1 MNHVIRAVRPD
12 EWAKAK
18 EIRLS
23 ALQDPAAPVAF
34 LETYE
39 QALEQPD
46 SFWQERTA
54 NSLSRHGVR
63 AGQFIAEAPDG
74 TWSGTVTMLI
84 EEAGGTDFLGATSA
98 RAQGHLVG
106 VFVRPE
112 QRGTGLL
119 GALVDA
125 ALDWAWSLEEP
136 RLARVRLHVHEGN
149 PRAQAAYRKLGFV
162 PTGKSLPL
170 EDNSSVAPGR
180 ELELA
185 IDRAIDRA

>member
-12 EWAKAK
+12 EWAKVK
-18 EIRLS
+18 DIRLS
-23 ALQDPAAPVAF
+23 SLQDPAAPVAF

-39 QALEQPD
+39 EALAQPD
-46 SFWQERTA
+46 AFWQEWATGASR
-54 NSLSRHGVR
+54 RHGTR

-74 TWSGTVTMLI
+74 TWSGTVTLLI
-84 EEAGGTDFLGATSA
+84 EEAGDMDFLGATSE

-106 VFVRPE
+106 VFVRPG

-136 RLARVRLHVHEGN
+136 RLARVRLHVHERN

-170 EDNSSVAPGR
+170 EGNRSVAPGR
-180 ELELA
+180 ELELV
-185 IDRAIDRA
+185 INRP

>member
-1 MNHVIRAVRPD
+1 MNHVIRAVQPD

-18 EIRLS
+18 DIRLAS
-23 ALQDPAAPVAF
+23 LQDPAAPVAF

-39 QALEQPD
+39 GALKQPD
-46 SFWQERTA
+46 SFWQERA
-54 NSLSRHGVR
+54 AGSSPRHGAR

-74 TWSGTVTMLI
+74 TWSGTVTLLI
-84 EEAGGTDFLGATSA
+84 EEAGDMDFLGATSEQ
-98 RAQGHLVG
+98 AQGHLVG

-162 PTGKSLPL
+162 PTGVSLPL
-170 EDNSSVAPGR
+170 DDNPSVAPGR
-180 ELELA
+180 DLEMV
-185 IDRAIDRA
+185 IDRS

>member
-23 ALQDPAAPVAF
+23 SLQDPAAPVAF

-39 QALEQPD
+39 EALERPD

-54 NSLSRHGVR
+54 RALARHGAR

-74 TWSGTVTMLI
+74 TWSGTVTLLI
-84 EEAGGTDFLGATSA
+84 EEAGTDFLGATSVMP
-98 RAQGHLVG
+98 QGHLVG

-162 PTGKSLPL
+162 STGKSLPL
-170 EDNSSVAPGR
+170 DDNSSVAPGR

-185 IDRAIDRA
+185 IDRP

>member
-1 MNHVIRAVRPD
+1 MDHVIRAVRSD
-12 EWAKAK
+12 EWAKVK
-18 EIRLS
+18 DIRLAS
-23 ALQDPAAPVAF
+23 LQDPAAPVAF

-39 QALEQPD
+39 GALAQPD
-46 SFWQERTA
+46 AFWQERA
-54 NSLSRHGVR
+54 AR

-74 TWSGTVTMLI
+74 TWSGTVTLLI
-84 EEAGGTDFLGATSA
+84 EEAGDMDFLGATSE

-136 RLARVRLHVHEGN
+136 WLARVRLHVHEGN

-162 PTGKSLPL
+162 PTGTSLALDGYP
-170 EDNSSVAPGR
+170 SAAPGR

-185 IDRAIDRA
+185 VNRP